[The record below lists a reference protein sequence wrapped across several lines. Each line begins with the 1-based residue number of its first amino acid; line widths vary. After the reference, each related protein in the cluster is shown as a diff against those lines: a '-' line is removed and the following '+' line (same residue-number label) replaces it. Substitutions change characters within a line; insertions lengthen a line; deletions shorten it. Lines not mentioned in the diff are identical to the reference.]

1 MSLLMAR
8 TDTSLLGRWWWT
20 VDHWLLATAL
30 LLVVTGM
37 LLAAMASPAVAVR
50 IGLPP
55 LYFVERQIVYG
66 ILALIGMVTVS
77 LLDPLTMRRLAVL
90 GFVAALLATLLT
102 LIVGPEIKGAQRWLS
117 LSGLSLQPSEFL
129 KPTFAIVSAWLLAEA
144 HREPAFP
151 GRMIISGLFVMVV
164 ALLVAQPDMGMTV
177 IITAVWAAQLFVAG
191 LPMIVVIAVGV
202 LGLIAAVGAYWTFDH
217 VASRVDRF
225 LDPSAGDTF
234 QVDTGLS
241 AFMAG
246 GLFGRGP
253 GEGIVK
259 ERLPDAHSDFIF
271 AVVGEELG
279 MFAGLLIIGLFALLV
294 LRGFARASDESS
306 PFVQI
311 ATTGLL
317 VGFGLQAI
325 VNMASTLHLM
335 PTKGMTL
342 PFISYGGSSMLAV
355 TLTVGM
361 LLALTRRRRNGD
373 GAEAWR

>member
-1 MSLLMAR
+1 MTFLMTR
-8 TDTSLLGRWWWT
+8 TDTSLIGRWWWT
-20 VDHWLLATAL
+20 VDRWLLAAAL
-30 LLVVTGM
+30 LLLAIGIM
-37 LLAAMASPAVAVR
+37 LAAMASPAVAVR

-55 LYFVERQIVYG
+55 LHFVERQIVFG
-66 ILALIGMVTVS
+66 GLALVALVTIS
-77 LLDPLTMRRLAVL
+77 LLDPLTVRRLAVI
-90 GFVAALLATLLT
+90 GFAAALLATVLT
-102 LIVGPEIKGAQRWLS
+102 LVIGPEIKGAQRWLS
-117 LSGLSLQPSEFL
+117 LPGFSLQPSEFL
-129 KPTFAIVSAWLLAEA
+129 KPTFAVVSAWLLAVA

-151 GRMIISGLFVMVV
+151 GRRIVACLFGVI
-164 ALLVAQPDMGMTV
+164 ALLLVLQPDMGMTV
-177 IITAVWAAQLFVAG
+177 IVAAVWVAQLFVAG
-191 LPMIVVIAVGV
+191 LPMIVIAAVGV
-202 LGLIAAVGAYWTFDH
+202 LGLIGAIGAYWAFDH
-217 VASRVDRF
+217 VSSRVDRF
-225 LDPSAGDTF
+225 LDPASGDTF

-259 ERLPDAHSDFIF
+259 DRLPDAHSDFIF
-271 AVVGEELG
+271 AVAGEELG
-279 MFAGLLIIGLFALLV
+279 MFAALIIIGLFALVV

-342 PFISYGGSSMLAV
+342 PFVSYGGSSMLAV
-355 TLTVGM
+355 AVTIGM
-361 LLALTRRRRNGD
+361 LLALTRRRRGGD